1 MRRFDLPKEHSTMIS
16 PALAPSPW
24 SFRPVGTAPS
34 RVRLPV
40 TKTGGG
46 ARSPWLRP
54 AASLVISI
62 ALIAVFQL

>member
-1 MRRFDLPKEHSTMIS
+1 MRRFDLPTEHSTRIS

-24 SFRPVGTAPS
+24 PFRPAESAPR

-40 TKTGGG
+40 TKTGGC

-54 AASLVISI
+54 AASLFISI
-62 ALIAVFQL
+62 ALITVFQF